1 MGDLSALHIHA
12 LRTITTETS
21 VTMRFRI
28 IKEAVGDFEGTPG
41 SCSKRAAGDLRKALK
56 AILAL
61 PDVQDNHKTAVAQLV
76 KRIYKIDPRRT
87 TKQEFP
93 ASTATTAT
101 TAAPVINGLIQRT
114 PECARILDDF
124 NRRVKL

>member
-12 LRTITTETS
+12 LRTITPETS

-41 SCSKRAAGDLRKALK
+41 SCSKRAAGDLRRALK
-56 AILAL
+56 NILVM

-87 TKQEFP
+87 TKQDVP
-93 ASTATTAT
+93 AQAAT
-101 TAAPVINGLIQRT
+101 TAAPVINGERQRT
-114 PECARILDDF
+114 PECACILDDF